1 VVEFE
6 GVPRRPGDGEELIVA
21 TPERVSFRLDTAGLG
36 SRFAAQLVDA
46 AAFSG
51 IQMALGFM
59 SLGLG
64 LLTGNPLLATLI
76 FVLLGFLAFGGYWIV
91 PEALWSGKSL
101 GKLALRLRVV
111 DAQGGPITV
120 GQAIVRNLMRIVDF
134 LPLYYAA
141 GAIAIFVSSRNQRLG
156 DMVAGTVVVRD
167 RAAVRL
173 ADLRA
178 AQPGAAPDAHAPVTL
193 RHRLDPPLRRFVVAY
208 AQRRPLLPAA
218 HRESLA
224 HQVEPALKRVL
235 PQVVAAGGPLAALDQ
250 LADEQL

>member
-46 AAFSG
+46 AAFTG
-51 IQMALGFM
+51 IQMALGFA

-64 LLTGNPLLATLI
+64 LLTGNPPLAALI
-76 FVLLGFLAFGGYWIV
+76 FVVLGFLAFGAYWIV

-178 AQPGAAPDAHAPVTL
+178 QAGMTPDAHASVAM

-208 AQRRPLLPAA
+208 AQRRALLPAA
-218 HRESLA
+218 HREALA
-224 HQVEPALKRVL
+224 RQVEPALKRVL
-235 PQVVAAGGPLAALDQ
+235 PQVVSAAGPLAALDQ